1 MTDIPDLNL
10 HVSRYSNKAIADS
23 GLAPIRFTLGHPR
36 WKLPYTIAGQIK
48 ILAPT
53 KAEFALSSD
62 HDAFTAAYRG
72 RLDTLNPADI
82 AADIAA
88 IIAATPGATGAVL
101 LCYEDVRLGDLCH
114 RSLFANWWEATTGH
128 VVHEL
133 HDPTEP
139 KKHTHKKKATTVAP
153 PTLF

>member
-62 HDAFTAAYRG
+62 HDAITAAYRG
-72 RLDTLNPADI
+72 RLDTPNPADI